1 MTENLASDVAVKK
14 HPGGRPVV
22 YGIDN
27 PCWQILCEQIS
38 EGKSLSTAIKAEGM
52 PSYQLVMLTL
62 RNSPEFRTMYE
73 KAVESRADR
82 LAEEIIELADRYA
95 EAYMGRYE
103 QLKKFPEEFH
113 SAKEPVKYLESM
125 KEFVEEA
132 RKELPQDTE
141 LQNIIDEIADLINST
156 LYKLRFLN

>member
-1 MTENLASDVAVKK
+1 MNEEAAEFVATLLHSSSVTHFMHWSTSSFAHHKALGK
-14 HPGGRPVV
+14 
-22 YGIDN
+22 YY
-27 PCWQILCEQIS
+27 EQI
-38 EGKSLSTAIKAEGM
+38 IK
-52 PSYQLVMLTL
+52 
-62 RNSPEFRTMYE
+62 
-73 KAVESRADR
+73 
-82 LAEEIIELADRYA
+82 LADRYA

-103 QLKKFPEEFH
+103 QLKKFPDEFH
-113 SAKEPVKYLESM
+113 SAKDPVKYLEGM

>member
-1 MTENLASDVAVKK
+1 MNEEAAEFVATLLHSSSVTHFMHWSTSSFANHKALGK
-14 HPGGRPVV
+14 
-22 YGIDN
+22 YY
-27 PCWQILCEQIS
+27 EQ
-38 EGKSLSTAIKAEGM
+38 
-52 PSYQLVMLTL
+52 
-62 RNSPEFRTMYE
+62 
-73 KAVESRADR
+73 
-82 LAEEIIELADRYA
+82 IIELADRYA

-113 SAKEPVKYLESM
+113 TAKEPVKYLESM
-125 KEFVEEA
+125 KDFVEEA

>member
-1 MTENLASDVAVKK
+1 MNEEAAEFVATLLHSSSVTHFMHWSTDSFAK
-14 HPGGRPVV
+14 HMALGE
-22 YGIDN
+22 YYD
-27 PCWQILCEQIS
+27 Q
-38 EGKSLSTAIKAEGM
+38 
-52 PSYQLVMLTL
+52 
-62 RNSPEFRTMYE
+62 
-73 KAVESRADR
+73 
-82 LAEEIIELADRYA
+82 IIELADQYA

-156 LYKLRFLN
+156 LFKLRFLN